1 MNSICLPWNTVFFI
15 VYVSANGTNNSS
27 NTCYNPH
34 PDLVQQPK
42 DVMNGS
48 ADIDEIRPVL
58 GAVDLVLYNGLLNVS
73 ACKFNAPAYVS
84 FPHFYLAD
92 PVLLEPF
99 HPDSDLWPNREQHE
113 SYISLMP
120 KPGIPLDVAIRMQ
133 INFLTRPLE
142 FVSLLE
148 NVSTMNYPMIWFE
161 TTTVLTDD
169 IIAQLRLLEIA
180 PKMGNIFGGI
190 SIGVGVVFGLLGIV
204 LLRKRSN
211 SQYV

>member
-1 MNSICLPWNTVFFI
+1 MFVFKLELFFFKG
-15 VYVSANGTNNSS
+15 NGTYNTS

-34 PDLVQQPK
+34 PDLLQQPK
-42 DVMNGS
+42 GTS
-48 ADIDEIRPVL
+48 GEDIDDIHPIL
-58 GAVDLVLYNGLLNVS
+58 DLVNIGLYNGLLNAS

-92 PVLLEPF
+92 PELMEPF
-99 HPDSDLWPNREQHE
+99 HPDSDLWPNRKQHE

-120 KPGIPLDVAIRMQ
+120 APGIPLDVAIRMQ

-142 FVSLLE
+142 YITLLQD
-148 NVSTMNYPMIWFE
+148 VPTMNYPMIWFE

-190 SIGVGVVFGLLGIV
+190 SVGVGVVLGTLGLILF
-204 LLRKRSN
+204 RKRSS